1 MIGPKKTPK
10 IYSLY
15 EITAILFYATCI
27 MFLPIVL
34 VVTYVLDIDT
44 RLDINR
50 FILIVL
56 IVEFV
61 LMSLGT
67 AVLAWRKDTLKRHVK
82 PVYFGEYLYLL
93 GLSIFGILGFVVFYD
108 YLGGD
113 RQYIANILVLIAAAL
128 IYALINLGRRYFK
141 FDYMK
146 KK

>member
-10 IYSLY
+10 IYSQY
-15 EITAILFYATCI
+15 EVSVILFYATCI

-44 RLDINR
+44 RLDINQ
-50 FILIVL
+50 FILGVL
-56 IVEFV
+56 IAELV

-67 AVLAWRKDTLKRHVK
+67 AWLAIRKDTLKRHVK
-82 PVYFGEYLYLL
+82 PVYFTEYLYLL

-113 RQYIANILVLIAAAL
+113 RQYIANLLVLIAAAL